1 MVKVDGNWYHVDVTW
16 NRGHYDGT
24 GEYEYFARRD
34 YYLKSDAT
42 LGQNHIWDAKKYPAA
57 NSDYPSVE

>member
-1 MVKVDGNWYHVDVTW
+1 ML

-42 LGQNHIWDAKKYPAA
+42 LRKDYTWNVKKYPTA
-57 NSDYPSVE
+57 NYDYPIDE